1 MKMINIRLDHDD
13 ERRAEALQK
22 SGVTVSEVVRR
33 AIREEYERRVG
44 TPRPAGWA
52 AKLVADVI
60 RRHPTKARAAVAS
73 SDVEGARAYIR
84 AKLSRTRR

>member
-1 MKMINIRLDHDD
+1 MKMINIRLNPDD

-44 TPRPAGWA
+44 TPRPADWA

-60 RRHPTKARAAVAS
+60 RRHPTKTRAAVAS
-73 SDVEGARAYIR
+73 TDVEGARTYIR
-84 AKLSRTRR
+84 ARLSRKRR

>member
-1 MKMINIRLDHDD
+1 MKMINVRLNHDD

-60 RRHPTKARAAVAS
+60 RRHPSKARAAVAS
-73 SDVEGARAYIR
+73 TDAAGARKHIR
-84 AKLSRTRR
+84 ARLSRKGR